1 MFRSFKKIFF
11 EEKGNV
17 AVIVTMFM
25 VAMLGTTALVTDV
38 GSAYMAKNKL
48 LNALDAGALA
58 GIDNIFQGQSA
69 AQSAAISYVNKNGEN
84 VDQVVVNTSTDTVDL
99 YRTIQIPFA
108 FARVLGFNSVSYQ
121 AHVQASAGTL
131 VSGTGFVPIGVE
143 EQNFIYGQTY
153 TLSDGAGEGVDGNYG
168 YLALGGTGACV
179 FEQNMM
185 DGYSG
190 ELEVGEQ
197 VETEPGVMEGPVST
211 AISYRL
217 KEGEDD
223 SFTNATEDNPRVL
236 LMPVINTGSEQGRSE
251 VTIVGF
257 AAFYLDGLQ
266 GSGGH
271 EEIIGRFIKMVVPG
285 TVGQGMNFGLYS
297 VKLTH

>member
-1 MFRSFKKIFF
+1 MFRWIKKRLVN
-11 EEKGNV
+11 EAGNV
-17 AVIVTMFM
+17 SVIVTMFM
-25 VAMLGTTALVTDV
+25 IAMLGATALVTDV

-58 GIDNIFQGQSA
+58 GIDNIFQGQAA
-69 AQSAAISYVNKNGEN
+69 AQSAAISYVNKNGES
-84 VDQVVVNTSTDTVDL
+84 VDQVVVNTTADTVDL

-108 FARVLGFNSVSYQ
+108 FAKVLGFNSVTYQ

-131 VSGTGFVPIGVE
+131 VSGTGFVPIGVQ
-143 EQNFIYGQTY
+143 EQNFVYGQTY
-153 TLSDGAGEGVDGNYG
+153 TLSDGSGEGVDGNYG
-168 YLALGGTGACV
+168 FLALGGTGACV
-179 FEQNMM
+179 FEQNLMY
-185 DGYSG
+185 GYNG
-190 ELEVGEQ
+190 VLQVGEQ

-217 KEGEDD
+217 NEGED
-223 SFTNATEDNPRVL
+223 STFSTATEDSPRVM
-236 LMPVINTGSEQGRSE
+236 LMPVIDSSSEHGRSE

-271 EEIIGRFIKMVVPG
+271 QEIIGRFMRMVVPG